1 MDTPIILGGDLN
13 AGPEEPMFEAVRAAG
28 FRPEDSNDL
37 ATPTRQRIRDGRVVV
52 AENHI
57 DYLLVRGVRVV
68 RDATSPKVVPAV
80 YPPGA
85 TAPAAMLGDH
95 AIVTVR
101 VDL

>member
-1 MDTPIILGGDLN
+1 
-13 AGPEEPMFEAVRAAG
+13 
-28 FRPEDSNDL
+28 
-37 ATPTRQRIRDGRVVV
+37 V